1 MKKILIFAGLL
12 LVSIPGFSQTYMDK
26 IVKSSCEC
34 ISSVP
39 DSLDKDKFNM
49 QFGLCM
55 INASM
60 PYKKELK
67 RDYNINLD
75 HIDNK
80 EGQKLGTVVALKMG
94 AICPDGLLKVA
105 NINKAIPEQE
115 TSEKT
120 MEGIVTNI
128 EDTNFVVFS
137 VKDDLGRLFKFYWF
151 QVIQSDTELTNTYN
165 SLLGKT
171 IKLTYDKKE
180 YFDPKITDYRQY
192 NVISKI
198 ENVKN

>member
-1 MKKILIFAGLL
+1 
-12 LVSIPGFSQTYMDK
+12 
-26 IVKSSCEC
+26 
-34 ISSVP
+34 
-39 DSLDKDKFNM
+39 
-49 QFGLCM
+49 
-55 INASM
+55 M

-137 VKDDLGRLFKFYWF
+137 VKDDLGRLFKFYWL

-198 ENVKN
+198 ENVNN

>member
-26 IVKSSCEC
+26 IVRSSCEC

-75 HIDNK
+75 NIDNK

-137 VKDDLGRLFKFYWF
+137 VKDDLGRLFKFYWL

-198 ENVKN
+198 ENVSN